1 MDVTHADI
9 GIPTFQN
16 KEVKLTDG
24 SVKHFGRILKKTIWN
39 VCIPG
44 KGWCIRWKSFNILF
58 FV

>member
-24 SVKHFGRILKKTIWN
+24 SVKHFGRILKKNNLECMHTR
-39 VCIPG
+39 
-44 KGWCIRWKSFNILF
+44 KGVVYKVEKF
-58 FV
+58 